1 MIQGRSWALVLG
13 DSAGLS
19 RGLAPGRNSKGGC
32 ETELRGVQSHPR
44 RAAWSALAFL
54 GCGPVPLGIGR
65 DEAVQG

>member
-1 MIQGRSWALVLG
+1 MIQGRSWVLVLG

-32 ETELRGVQSHPR
+32 EMELHGVQSHPR

-54 GCGPVPLGIGR
+54 GCGPVSLVIGR